1 MSNRPPSLKSLR
13 KASTLPQLTLSEAFG
28 RSATVAAGAVAAA
41 KKSDNISSRGDEGSS
56 RGEESDE
63 VVVVEEVAGEVAQA
77 AGSTAVDKPDEVD
90 VVASGGTPNDI
101 GEGYN
106 LASQKWTCLPSSL
119 SSDEKCRLVDHHFV
133 PGPKHDFPVHT
144 GNDGRNRRF
153 RHQWL
158 EDNTWLVYSPKCDG
172 GFCLPCLLFPSG
184 ADQGQLTARPMS
196 NFKKATT
203 LLDKHGS
210 QATHKD
216 AVARQGQFKKVVSAG
231 IQGNCNV
238 CEYAL
243 KFKKGCKQIAEN
255 CRGGG
260 GSPRLPCTPLVGGP
274 STPLMPVWGVEHIS
288 AERGLKKHSLPCQMT
303 VTTELA
309 CDVLLLQQICR
320 VLRHAVHPST
330 KCGRTKFEPM
340 NAVDSVD

>member
-41 KKSDNISSRGDEGSS
+41 KKSDNISSSGDEGSS

-158 EDNTWLVYSPKCDG
+158 EDNTMNTWLVYSPKCDR
-172 GFCLPCLLFPSG
+172 GFLSSVPPISQWCGSG
-184 ADQGQLTARPMS
+184 TAHSKTYVQLQKGHHFAGQTRLTGNPQRRRC
-196 NFKKATT
+196 
-203 LLDKHGS
+203 
-210 QATHKD
+210 QAGPVQKGRVCWD
-216 AVARQGQFKKVVSAG
+216 PRQ
-231 IQGNCNV
+231 
-238 CEYAL
+238 L
-243 KFKKGCKQIAEN
+243 
-255 CRGGG
+255 
-260 GSPRLPCTPLVGGP
+260 
-274 STPLMPVWGVEHIS
+274 
-288 AERGLKKHSLPCQMT
+288 
-303 VTTELA
+303 
-309 CDVLLLQQICR
+309 
-320 VLRHAVHPST
+320 
-330 KCGRTKFEPM
+330 
-340 NAVDSVD
+340 